1 MEHIKCNPTLYI
13 DDNPEEDL
21 TTSIVSEEDP
31 ANRFISSIVVSDNPE
46 LDRIKRRVKEVELQA
61 EAFKNERDRLFGGQT
76 RLDTVIEHPMNEQ
89 EGYVNATP
97 MFHPF
102 SDNADHRSV
111 YVGNV
116 DYEVTHNQ
124 LGEHFAGCGPVLRA
138 TIPKNRADNNHPK
151 GYGYVEFGDV
161 EAMRAALKLNET
173 VLNGRVIN
181 VLPKRANR
189 PGMSQTNRIPRGTG
203 RGGFFNGTIGRNVIA
218 QPQLELQHQI
228 PGIHQQIDPQ
238 NQQHIH
244 QMHMQQQQQQH
255 LQQQQQLQQPIYSL
269 YQPGL

>member
-1 MEHIKCNPTLYI
+1 MEPIKFNPTLYI
-13 DDNPEEDL
+13 DDNSEEDL
-21 TTSIVSEEDP
+21 TTSTVSEEDP
-31 ANRFISSIVVSDNPE
+31 ANRYISSSVVADNPD

-61 EAFKNERDRLFGGQT
+61 EAFKSEQERVFGGQKK
-76 RLDTVIEHPMNEQ
+76 LYTVEEHPQ
-89 EGYVNATP
+89 ECYVDPKTTP
-97 MFHPF
+97 MYHPF
-102 SDNADHRSV
+102 ADTADRRSV

-161 EAMRAALKLNET
+161 DTMRAALKLSET

-181 VLPKRANR
+181 VVPKRANR
-189 PGMSQTNRIPRGTG
+189 PGMSQTNRIPRGSG
-203 RGGFFNGTIGRNVIA
+203 RGGFFNGAFGRNA
-218 QPQLELQHQI
+218 LQQPQLEQQQQH
-228 PGIHQQIDPQ
+228 PGIHEQLDLQ
-238 NQQHIH
+238 NQQQIH
-244 QMHMQQQQQQH
+244 QLHLQQQQQQH
-255 LQQQQQLQQPIYSL
+255 LQQQQIQQPIYSM